1 MKFLEKTD
9 KSMRAV
15 TINCEFSLPR
25 LSAGVSNVHEAEST
39 DEEWS
44 KETKDRS
51 LSAVRHFFVHEDV
64 QSWITHTGTVF
75 MIRYSPD
82 SCFSCGSL
90 PLQGY
95 NTRQGTM

>member
-1 MKFLEKTD
+1 MTSEGRRGPPSKK
-9 KSMRAV
+9 RARWQPDLV
-15 TINCEFSLPR
+15 VSHVCA

-51 LSAVRHFFVHEDV
+51 LSAVRHYFVHEDV

-75 MIRYSPD
+75 IHD
-82 SCFSCGSL
+82 SI
-90 PLQGY
+90 
-95 NTRQGTM
+95 